1 MALIRSSKGAAMRL
15 GLVMP
20 LMILL
25 SACAARYTNHGYI
38 PPQEQLDEITVGI
51 DTKDSVAETVG
62 VPSAG
67 GVLNDGG
74 YYYVRSRVRTFGPM
88 APKVIER
95 QVLAISFD
103 QTGVVTNIER
113 FGLERGNVV
122 PLSRRVTQPGVR
134 DNTFLRQLLGNIGRF
149 SPGALAN

>member
-74 YYYVRSRVRTFGPM
+74 YYYVRSRVRTFGPT

-95 QVLAISFD
+95 QVLAISFN